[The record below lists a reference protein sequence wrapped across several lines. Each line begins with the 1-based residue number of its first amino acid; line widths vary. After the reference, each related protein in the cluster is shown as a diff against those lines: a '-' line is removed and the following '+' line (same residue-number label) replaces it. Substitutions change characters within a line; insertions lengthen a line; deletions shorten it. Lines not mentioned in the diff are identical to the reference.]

1 MSNKPPIEVP
11 QGAIRLNT
19 DSQKLEFFAQDRW
32 YEFATDS
39 PTLDGGSRGLFMGGS
54 PNTAGR
60 TISFITIPTAGN
72 ATDFGDLSFTASQM
86 NNGMSNNS
94 RGVFFVT
101 GSPSAVN
108 NLEFITIASA
118 GNASDF
124 GDAHQA
130 QTRATSGSDSHG
142 GIE

>member
-1 MSNKPPIEVP
+1 
-11 QGAIRLNT
+11 
-19 DSQKLEFFAQDRW
+19 
-32 YEFATDS
+32 
-39 PTLDGGSRGLFMGGS
+39 
-54 PNTAGR
+54 
-60 TISFITIPTAGN
+60 
-72 ATDFGDLSFTASQM
+72 M

-130 QTRATSGSDSHG
+130 DLRSTSGSDSHG
-142 GIE
+142 GLS